1 MSYHFLPLIFI
12 TLFNLSYSQNIVT
25 AWHYDKVLMYI
36 HKNIQNYFEN
46 EFLET
51 IKEISIKGKKEGD
64 IEITEIK
71 PTSTSLTTADSYGN
85 LNSGLFLYTPNKLN
99 INYDINYKNKE
110 EAKTATME
118 LSIYDLKI
126 NINSSN
132 AVIEIKDKDFVVYDV
147 DKSILDT
154 FKRLVI
160 KAFDDNSVMT
170 NYSEKINIVN
180 YYKELMKQH
189 KSFSYQSSK
198 LLGHKNVEIPLNR
211 YIDFCY
217 EKDLKFE
224 NAMCYFSG
232 ELNGEE
238 SEDKKKDPLIFEN
251 FIEAN
256 DNYHMFINRK
266 LFNDV
271 MDYVVKENVKN
282 IYKKGSTSIKLPY
295 EFTSKY
301 LKEIFDFSFEKDD
314 ASFSVEVQVKNIIF
328 NEKDYHLLSLN
339 NVIMLE
345 GLSENITFSNDFNF
359 KVDKKIIKST
369 KFDICVSEI
378 NVKEVKS
385 EGTIK
390 IKDENKIK
398 EWINK
403 SFNVESYPLCLSDNG
418 ITLRDYFSYL
428 TNVTIGEKGVFIQG
442 MHLYQ

>member
-1 MSYHFLPLIFI
+1 
-12 TLFNLSYSQNIVT
+12 
-25 AWHYDKVLMYI
+25 
-36 HKNIQNYFEN
+36 
-46 EFLET
+46 
-51 IKEISIKGKKEGD
+51 
-64 IEITEIK
+64 
-71 PTSTSLTTADSYGN
+71 
-85 LNSGLFLYTPNKLN
+85 
-99 INYDINYKNKE
+99 
-110 EAKTATME
+110 ME

-232 ELNGEE
+232 ELNGEDL
-238 SEDKKKDPLIFEN
+238 EDKRKDPLIFEN

-256 DNYHMFINRK
+256 DNYHMFINIK

-271 MDYVVKENVKN
+271 TDYVVKQNVK
-282 IYKKGSTSIKLPY
+282 IYL
-295 EFTSKY
+295 
-301 LKEIFDFSFEKDD
+301 
-314 ASFSVEVQVKNIIF
+314 
-328 NEKDYHLLSLN
+328 
-339 NVIMLE
+339 
-345 GLSENITFSNDFNF
+345 
-359 KVDKKIIKST
+359 
-369 KFDICVSEI
+369 
-378 NVKEVKS
+378 
-385 EGTIK
+385 
-390 IKDENKIK
+390 
-398 EWINK
+398 
-403 SFNVESYPLCLSDNG
+403 
-418 ITLRDYFSYL
+418 
-428 TNVTIGEKGVFIQG
+428 
-442 MHLYQ
+442 